1 MKRTIANLIAI
12 TLIAGF
18 VTSCTTTVRRVRTN
32 RAIDLSGRWNDT
44 DSRDVAKT
52 MVDSLL
58 RGNWI
63 LKYRITEGNRPVII
77 LGEIENR
84 TSEHIDSGTFT
95 KDIERELIESG
106 RVKFVANPDEREGVR
121 SERDDQQDNATRQT
135 RSQLRA
141 ETGADVMLIGSMVS
155 QIDQEGNEELRSY
168 QIDLE
173 LIDIESNEKIWIDT
187 HKIRKLV
194 EKARISL

>member
-1 MKRTIANLIAI
+1 MKSIANFIVIVLVA
-12 TLIAGF
+12 AF
-18 VTSCTTTVRRVRTN
+18 VASCTTSVRRVRTN

-44 DSRDVAKT
+44 DSRDVART
-52 MVDSLL
+52 MVNSLL
-58 RGNWI
+58 TGNWI
-63 LKYRITEGNRPVII
+63 LKYRITEGNQPVII
-77 LGEIENR
+77 IGEIENR

-106 RVKFVANPDEREGVR
+106 RVTFVANPDEREGVR
-121 SERDDQQDNATRQT
+121 AEREDQQDNSTRRT

-155 QIDQEGNEELRSY
+155 QIDQEGNEELRTY
-168 QIDLE
+168 QVDLE
-173 LIDIESNEKIWIDT
+173 LIDIESNEKIWIDS